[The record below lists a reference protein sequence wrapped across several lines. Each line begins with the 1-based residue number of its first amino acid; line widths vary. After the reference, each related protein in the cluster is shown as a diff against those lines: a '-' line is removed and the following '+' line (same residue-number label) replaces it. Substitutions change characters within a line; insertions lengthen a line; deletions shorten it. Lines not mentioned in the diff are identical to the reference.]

1 MGRQIVENLPRRKV
15 LRNQYRSGDQT
26 HTGNVNIYTVPTG
39 KVAKINFNNC
49 TMPRGL
55 NGYITYAVFQLGIIK
70 DNSSQKFWGNI
81 AVGYMRHSSNESSQI
96 VTFRPWYMY
105 QDIHRVATGNYNAAR
120 SGLST
125 GRSMKGVYSGNN
137 NTAYSSVSNDI
148 ANNPYELGQN
158 SPWSSSYNDGAVMC
172 DAHKDYIAPEG
183 SLLYFQY
190 YCQHSS
196 GIQGTGNQVDITVDV
211 EEMEQYA

>member
-26 HTGNVNIYTVPTG
+26 HRGNVNIYTVPTG

-55 NGYITYAVFQLGIIK
+55 NGYIQYALFQLALIK
-70 DNSSQKFWGNI
+70 DDSSQKFWGNI
-81 AVGYMRHSSNESSQI
+81 AVGYYRTSSNHNSQI
-96 VTFRPWYMY
+96 ITFRPWYMY
-105 QDIHRVATGNYNAAR
+105 QDISRLATGQYNAAR

-125 GRSMKGVYSGNN
+125 GRSLQGIYQGNN
-137 NTAYSSVSNDI
+137 NTVYTSVSNNI
-148 ANNPYELGQN
+148 SNSPSEFNQA

-172 DAHKDYIAPEG
+172 DAHKDYIAPAG